1 MLIVISGPSGAGKGT
16 ICKELLRL
24 DKRLRLSVSATT
36 RKKRPGEV
44 HGKEYYFLEE
54 DEFQKTVDDEGFLE
68 WAEVHGRKY
77 GTLKSHVFDILKSG
91 KDCILEIDV
100 QGGLQINQIV
110 GSTCLMIFINAPSEE
125 ELVRRITKRNPEK
138 PEEIKKRML
147 TARWELEQE
156 DKYQYTVVNDKLE
169 KAVQEV
175 LDIIR
180 EERKERASAFNR

>member
-1 MLIVISGPSGAGKGT
+1 LIVISGPSGAGKGT

-180 EERKERASAFNR
+180 EERKERASAFN